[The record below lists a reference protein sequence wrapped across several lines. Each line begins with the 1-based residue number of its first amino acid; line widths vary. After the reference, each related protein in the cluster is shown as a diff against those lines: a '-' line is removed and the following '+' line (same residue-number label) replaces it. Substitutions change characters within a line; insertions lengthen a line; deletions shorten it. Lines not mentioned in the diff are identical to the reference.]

1 MITAEENEPQPLR
14 IIGIPKRRNGK
25 YVLDEYAILNRE
37 CGWICP
43 RCNEEVRIT
52 PVQAGEQ
59 TFVCKKCSASFT
71 VHVDAEATTFMLDK
85 KKASPTPVRSGGA
98 PASGAAQGAVAAQ
111 SAAGVA
117 AVQGSAGAAAAQGAA
132 GVAVKGVAG
141 IAAAIMAPHQASKP
155 ARGMLLIPDEA
166 DLKKPFTP
174 KTPSCDESAETPP
187 CDGSPTTG
195 SLQWGGFFSR
205 KHYQLLTGSNIIGR
219 KDKKI
224 PSDVEFDDP
233 EMSRRSV
240 RIDVVPDGQGGF
252 SFTLTVMKALNSVT
266 VNDRQ
271 VGLSESIELKHN
283 DVIVMGKTSMTLKI
297 EH

>member
-1 MITAEENEPQPLR
+1 
-14 IIGIPKRRNGK
+14 
-25 YVLDEYAILNRE
+25 
-37 CGWICP
+37 
-43 RCNEEVRIT
+43 
-52 PVQAGEQ
+52 
-59 TFVCKKCSASFT
+59 
-71 VHVDAEATTFMLDK
+71 
-85 KKASPTPVRSGGA
+85 
-98 PASGAAQGAVAAQ
+98 
-111 SAAGVA
+111 
-117 AVQGSAGAAAAQGAA
+117 
-132 GVAVKGVAG
+132 
-141 IAAAIMAPHQASKP
+141 
-155 ARGMLLIPDEA
+155 MLLIPDEA

-174 KTPSCDESAETPP
+174 KTPSCDNREETPSCDESAETPP

-219 KDKKI
+219 KDKKT

-271 VGLSESIELKHN
+271 VGLSESVELKHN